1 MLKKILNTLS
11 SKALFDLSDAC
22 LDVSIERR
30 KAIKDY
36 FDQHGQQ
43 PPPYIMDASFS
54 KTIFSAKVDDNYG
67 DDYDDDN

>member
-1 MLKKILNTLS
+1 MLKNLLSILS
-11 SKALFDLSDAC
+11 SRNLLALSEAC

-30 KAIKDY
+30 KAMKDY

-54 KTIFSAKVDDNYG
+54 KTIFSAKVKDG
-67 DDYDDDN
+67 DDD

>member
-1 MLKKILNTLS
+1 MLKNLLSILS
-11 SKALFDLSDAC
+11 SRNLLVLSEAC

-30 KAIKDY
+30 KAMKDY

-54 KTIFSAKVDDNYG
+54 KTIFSAKVKDG
-67 DDYDDDN
+67 DDD